1 MKRFLFISILVS
13 SLAAQGQVML
23 GIANSNFAGNMGMG
37 LNPSSMLLMPYRWEV
52 NLISGDIF
60 LENNYVRY
68 PKDQMMGSS
77 EGTSSPLPHGGLLDN
92 YSSDPKN
99 AHARVFM
106 RLPSFIYRTEDQA
119 FGISF
124 CVRND
129 ISIRNLTPNLSKYM
143 YEGLEYTDLSGVP
156 IKIDPFRIAGMTWAE
171 IGLSYGRLINKG
183 NDHLIIAGTL
193 NLIGAI
199 NGLYFYNN
207 HTNLTVTGDTT
218 MTLAINGMDAQ
229 LAYDLP
235 RDQSDALKARGKGA
249 SLNIG
254 FTYVSNPYRGTFK
267 DSRTIARK
275 RYDYRFGVSV
285 IDAGMVYFD
294 RTAHVYSFSST
305 TIQLDSVNH
314 VSPKGIDGMDQFI
327 MDNLMTGNN
336 TIDNSFF
343 LMPPTAISSQLDVCL
358 APRWYAN
365 ATIVQRA
372 NLPMPHVDLP
382 NILSITPRYETSYFE
397 VALPYSLY
405 DYYLN
410 RIGIAIRYRILVLGT
425 DKLGTFVSHNDVTGL
440 DFYFGIKLSDY
451 DFMRKGKR
459 ARQKAAACEAYN

>member
-193 NLIGAI
+193 NLI
-199 NGLYFYNN
+199 
-207 HTNLTVTGDTT
+207 
-218 MTLAINGMDAQ
+218 
-229 LAYDLP
+229 
-235 RDQSDALKARGKGA
+235 
-249 SLNIG
+249 
-254 FTYVSNPYRGTFK
+254 
-267 DSRTIARK
+267 
-275 RYDYRFGVSV
+275 
-285 IDAGMVYFD
+285 
-294 RTAHVYSFSST
+294 
-305 TIQLDSVNH
+305 
-314 VSPKGIDGMDQFI
+314 
-327 MDNLMTGNN
+327 
-336 TIDNSFF
+336 
-343 LMPPTAISSQLDVCL
+343 
-358 APRWYAN
+358 
-365 ATIVQRA
+365 
-372 NLPMPHVDLP
+372 
-382 NILSITPRYETSYFE
+382 
-397 VALPYSLY
+397 
-405 DYYLN
+405 
-410 RIGIAIRYRILVLGT
+410 
-425 DKLGTFVSHNDVTGL
+425 
-440 DFYFGIKLSDY
+440 
-451 DFMRKGKR
+451 
-459 ARQKAAACEAYN
+459 